1 MKLERK
7 IPTILGVILLVI
19 SLGAGVFLVNQ
30 KQIFRLGA
38 APGEEPKNVRITN
51 ITDTGFTL
59 SWITDKATVGFVSY
73 GEGNT
78 NSTATQDQD
87 KQAQKTV
94 HHVTLSNLK
103 EGKTYSFKIGSGKQT
118 FDQNGKPWTQKT
130 PGKMPAR
137 TAELVSGIVKNEAG
151 LAAGGAIVYI
161 TLQTASPLSG
171 VTDSSGQYSLSLAS
185 LRSTDLSSFAR
196 YDGNSV
202 LSVFVQGENGKVS
215 SAQVTVNSAKPV
227 PAITLGQTHDFRK
240 QTAPAGSGAPQAT
253 LELPQTSPSA
263 SPETGTGGF
272 NIQPLSNPPA
282 TSGGKL
288 TVDYPK
294 EGETIS
300 SGKPEFRGTGLAGA
314 TLNITLTS
322 PALTA
327 KITIPQD
334 KIWKWT
340 PTKAI
345 SGKSTI
351 TVSSPD
357 AQGKTQSVTRNFTVG
372 TSVGAPSFTATGS
385 ATPSASPTAS
395 PTATPKATGSA
406 RVSLPSTE
414 GGVPV
419 SGDLTFTFVL
429 FILGIVST
437 FGGILLFKK
446 V

>member
-7 IPTILGVILLVI
+7 IPTALGVILLVI
-19 SLGAGVFLVNQ
+19 SLAAGVFLVNQ
-30 KQIFRLGA
+30 RQIFRLGA

-78 NSTATQDQD
+78 NSTAREDQD
-87 KQAQKTV
+87 KEVQKTV

-130 PGKMPAR
+130 APKLPAR
-137 TAELVSGIVKNEAG
+137 TAELVSGSVKNEAALPAKG
-151 LAAGGAIVYI
+151 TVVYI
-161 TLQTASPLSG
+161 TLQTASPLSA
-171 VTDSSGQYSLSLAS
+171 VTDAGGQYSLSLAS
-185 LRSTDLSSFAR
+185 LRSTDLSSFAK
-196 YDGNSV
+196 YDGASV
-202 LSVFVQGENGKVS
+202 LSLFVQGENGKVS
-215 SAQVTVNSAKPV
+215 SAQVTVSNAKPV
-227 PAITLGQTHDFRK
+227 PAVTLGQTHDFRK
-240 QTAPAGSGAPQAT
+240 QSALGGGGAPAAT
-253 LELPQTSPSA
+253 LDLPQTSPSA
-263 SPETGTGGF
+263 SPETGSGGF
-272 NIQPLSNPPA
+272 SLEPLSNPVA

-288 TVDYPK
+288 TVEYPK

-300 SGKPEFRGTGLAGA
+300 SGKPEFRGTGLSGA
-314 TLNITLTS
+314 TLNITLIS
-322 PALTA
+322 PALTD
-327 KITIPQD
+327 KLTIPSD
-334 KIWKWT
+334 GIWKWT
-340 PTKAI
+340 PTKTI

-351 TVSSPD
+351 TVSGRD

-372 TSVGAPSFTATGS
+372 TAIGAPSFTASGS
-385 ATPSASPTAS
+385 ATPSASPSAK

-419 SGDLTFTFVL
+419 SGDLTFTFSL

-437 FGGILLFKK
+437 FGGVLLFRK